1 MILLQKTNTGAT
13 TDNTE
18 NEIAEQMTAL
28 GLTNEEDLSLRVSM
42 YSVVLQIH
50 TDMVRVQLW
59 TSQYL
64 VYHYSKIGRLG

>member
-1 MILLQKTNTGAT
+1 MLLQKTDTGAMAG
-13 TDNTE
+13 NVE

-50 TDMVRVQLW
+50 TDTVRVELW
-59 TSQYL
+59 IL
-64 VYHYSKIGRLG
+64 